1 MFTDFNTHNT
11 RCCGLF
17 TFFSFICNYIDN
29 EKIATVYI
37 LLICFL
43 FALLFIAFIL
53 SYLFRFVF
61 FSVVT
66 VVVVAVVVGFDSFY
80 FWLIQFHR
88 VHNLLVAEF
97 KANKYNLMNLIREII
112 LKISVIET
120 FWSAINTMVYVQ
132 SSSLPDHTSA
142 WNFDTESAYNLHLFN
157 L

>member
-29 EKIATVYI
+29 GKIATVYI

-61 FSVVT
+61 ISVVT
-66 VVVVAVVVGFDSFY
+66 VVVVVGFDSFY

-142 WNFDTESAYNLHLFN
+142 
-157 L
+157 

>member
-17 TFFSFICNYIDN
+17 NFFSFICNYIDN
-29 EKIATVYI
+29 EKNATVYI
-37 LLICFL
+37 LLICIL

-53 SYLFRFVF
+53 SNFVF
-61 FSVVT
+61 FLFVFNSV
-66 VVVVAVVVGFDSFY
+66 VVVGFDSFY

-97 KANKYNLMNLIREII
+97 KANKYNLMNLIHEII

-142 WNFDTESAYNLHLFN
+142 WNFDTKSAYNLHLFS